1 MYDYSTQEAYRKEL
15 IDTKQ
20 YDIMAEKGGESMSLS
35 DLILEFRA
43 KNGLSQE
50 EFANMVQVNVMTIN
64 AIENNKRKPLKT
76 TAKKIEMFIKERENN
91 VEG

>member
-1 MYDYSTQEAYRKEL
+1 
-15 IDTKQ
+15 
-20 YDIMAEKGGESMSLS
+20 MSLS
-35 DLILEFRA
+35 DMILEFRA
-43 KNGLSQE
+43 KNNLSQE

>member
-1 MYDYSTQEAYRKEL
+1 
-15 IDTKQ
+15 
-20 YDIMAEKGGESMSLS
+20 MSLS

-43 KNGLSQE
+43 KNDLSQE

>member
-1 MYDYSTQEAYRKEL
+1 MYDYTTQEAYRKEL

-20 YDIMAEKGGESMSLS
+20 YDIMAKKGGEPMSLS

-43 KNGLSQE
+43 KNDLSQE